1 MLSRQIQH
9 SLSTA
14 AATVVAAEVA
24 VSMAVVE
31 AEAFTVVAGV
41 STVADLTAA
50 GGLLVEEE
58 VTTKAAAFV
67 AGQGR
72 VLAERAAVM
81 EGAAVRMAG
90 MELGAVSG

>member
-1 MLSRQIQH
+1 MQH

-14 AATVVAAEVA
+14 AVTVAAAVVAASMAAVEA
-24 VSMAVVE
+24 VSMVV
-31 AEAFTVVAGV
+31 AEAFTVVVVA

-50 GGLLVEEE
+50 GGLLVEA
-58 VTTKAAAFV
+58 VTTRGEAFV
-67 AGQGR
+67 AGEGR
-72 VLAERAAVM
+72 VL

>member
-1 MLSRQIQH
+1 MVPMVAAVE
-9 SLSTA
+9 A
-14 AATVVAAEVA
+14 AAVVPMVAA
-24 VSMAVVE
+24 VE
-31 AEAFTVVAGV
+31 AEAL
-41 STVADLTAA
+41 TVAHLTAA

-67 AGQGR
+67 VGPGR

-90 MELGAVSG
+90 LELGAVSG

>member
-1 MLSRQIQH
+1 MRH

-14 AATVVAAEVA
+14 AVTVVAAEVA
-24 VSMAVVE
+24 ASMAAVEAVSMVA
-31 AEAFTVVAGV
+31 AEAFTVVVGA

-50 GGLLVEEE
+50 GGLLVEA
-58 VTTKAAAFV
+58 VTTKGEVFV
-67 AGQGR
+67 AGEGR
-72 VLAERAAVM
+72 VLAEREAVM